1 MPTWAFAKLQTAR
14 HSRYSRHPFHAGP
27 HFGASLVRS
36 CYGLLGCSSPWTDQ
50 TRTLP
55 ASGDFYF
62 QAFDELVT
70 LLIAGYNYGSHW
82 TPLPAGL
89 SPAGITASFAALQP
103 RGAHTEW
110 KLLFL
115 CNLFPL
121 HAAYGGLPCQ
131 ASGDF
136 DRHTSFQ
143 IVINEICLLTFQ
155 RIRSRKRNIQI
166 GIVKRLTTNLNP
178 FYKGGAMK
186 RLLKPRVSKE
196 FGVLFIVI
204 RASLN
209 RGVNAY
215 AQE

>member
-89 SPAGITASFAALQP
+89 SPAGITASFAALQH
-103 RGAHTEW
+103 RGALTVSNMHGM
-110 KLLFL
+110 
-115 CNLFPL
+115 N
-121 HAAYGGLPCQ
+121 
-131 ASGDF
+131 
-136 DRHTSFQ
+136 
-143 IVINEICLLTFQ
+143 CLLS
-155 RIRSRKRNIQI
+155 SREKSGSLPVTLFFLFSPSIQH
-166 GIVKRLTTNLNP
+166 
-178 FYKGGAMK
+178 F
-186 RLLKPRVSKE
+186 
-196 FGVLFIVI
+196 
-204 RASLN
+204 
-209 RGVNAY
+209 
-215 AQE
+215 

>member
-121 HAAYGGLPCQ
+121 HAAYGAFLVKHPVILTDIHHFKLLSMKFVSWLFKGLG
-131 ASGDF
+131 AE
-136 DRHTSFQ
+136 R
-143 IVINEICLLTFQ
+143 
-155 RIRSRKRNIQI
+155 
-166 GIVKRLTTNLNP
+166 GIFK
-178 FYKGGAMK
+178 
-186 RLLKPRVSKE
+186 
-196 FGVLFIVI
+196 
-204 RASLN
+204 
-209 RGVNAY
+209 
-215 AQE
+215 